1 MLLVIALGID
11 RRENG
16 SAGVCAM
23 NDMIVPRFSRL
34 QLSAAQPRLTPPP
47 QDLQPAARE
56 EDAGGNDDDGN
67 PFELALWDEPA
78 TTVAETCVCPL
89 GRRLIRARR

>member
-23 NDMIVPRFSRL
+23 NDMIVPRFSRI
-34 QLSAAQPRLTPPP
+34 QLSAARPRLTPPL

-56 EDAGGNDDDGN
+56 EDAGGNDDDGTS
-67 PFELALWDEPA
+67 FE
-78 TTVAETCVCPL
+78 
-89 GRRLIRARR
+89 R

>member
-11 RRENG
+11 RREDG

-67 PFELALWDEPA
+67 PFELA
-78 TTVAETCVCPL
+78 PL
-89 GRRLIRARR
+89 GRACNNCG